1 MSARNLKP
9 RLDDGSLRSGN
20 EEWAV
25 IDIETTQDDGTT
37 VCRPSGDLDAETVV
51 SFREQLTEL
60 ANGQLVVVDLSDVP
74 FMDSTG
80 LGALI
85 GGIRRIRESG
95 GEVGVVCD
103 RRAVQRL
110 LHTTGFDRMVTVTAT
125 VAEAVASLNT
135 PK

>member
-9 RLDDGSLRSGN
+9 RPGGGSLRSGN
-20 EEWAV
+20 ETWVV
-25 IDIETTQDDGTT
+25 IDIETTQDDGIT

-51 SFREQLTEL
+51 LFREQLAEL
-60 ANGQLVVVDLSDVP
+60 ATGQLVVVDLCDVP

-85 GGIRRIRESG
+85 GGIRRIREAG

-103 RRAVQRL
+103 RPAVQRL

-125 VAEAVASLNT
+125 VAEALVSLNALR
-135 PK
+135 